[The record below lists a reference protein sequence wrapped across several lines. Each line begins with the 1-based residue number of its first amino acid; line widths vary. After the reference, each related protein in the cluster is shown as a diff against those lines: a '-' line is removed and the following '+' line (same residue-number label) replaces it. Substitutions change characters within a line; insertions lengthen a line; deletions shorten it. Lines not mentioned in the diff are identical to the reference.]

1 MLIRAHTFTRH
12 RPSGRLGRFN
22 FSSSNDLVPNASV
35 RIYISFV
42 SSSASTPSTMHRL
55 RSRERKHY
63 FSASFAM
70 LLLSTV
76 ASAQQAQPPSTPINP
91 PDPPPPPPHTSS
103 PALNTEASRKT
114 NMKITWP
121 TQHGLI
127 IDAGS
132 TGSRMHVY
140 QWDARRFDTV
150 PPPFSFPLTSN
161 RWTNR
166 LAPGISAFAD
176 CPQNVGTSLDSLIS
190 FAREVLAGKEHQF
203 KYFPI
208 YLKATGGMRQLSPSK
223 REAIIDEVRKYMMNK
238 TTCPFYFEHDFAR
251 VVSGEEEGIYGWT
264 AINFL
269 LGKLLPASAGTGTV
283 DANSSVG
290 ALDLGGASA
299 QISFFV
305 PDQDILANMF
315 KLQIG
320 AQKHWN
326 VYVHSFLYFGIN
338 SARDR
343 LHDTLTEEAQANKD
357 RTGKKKQVTD
367 SMNAVVPSGSLRV
380 TNPCLPK
387 GYEESFRHQGK
398 DYVVEGATGS
408 FSLCMDRVVPL
419 LRKDLNS
426 WCNFAHNHQC
436 SFAGVYQPDLPPAP
450 GNFGEFYGFG
460 TFKDIWKMLAMPDV
474 KANMSVYKERTEAMC
489 ALDWDAL
496 QHMNKQKKKK
506 KREKSLPYLAHYCFV
521 AAFGYALLTEGYGFE
536 ASRNLTVVS
545 KIDGLKVT
553 WALGAMLYEINALPW
568 EYAKPPTWITA
579 FIGSFL
585 LNILLFA
592 GVIFFLRKSHLSAAA
607 IINRKRGISSTGLG
621 SSDRS
626 SDGIGGVSRS
636 SYQSIPTSS
645 QV

>member
-1 MLIRAHTFTRH
+1 MQQPRRRYLAAVAT
-12 RPSGRLGRFN
+12 
-22 FSSSNDLVPNASV
+22 A
-35 RIYISFV
+35 
-42 SSSASTPSTMHRL
+42 A
-55 RSRERKHY
+55 
-63 FSASFAM
+63 
-70 LLLSTV
+70 LLLVV
-76 ASAQQAQPPSTPINP
+76 AQAQQEQPPSTPFQPNM
-91 PDPPPPPPHTSS
+91 PPPPPPPPPPPFPSTAPLPSS
-103 PALNTEASRKT
+103 TQVGTTKPTV
-114 NMKITWP
+114 MKITWP

-132 TGSRMHVY
+132 TGSRMHIY
-140 QWDARRFDTV
+140 QWDARRFETV
-150 PPPFSFPLTSN
+150 PPPFSYPLTSN
-161 RWTNR
+161 RWTDR
-166 LAPGISAFAD
+166 LAPGISAFATG
-176 CPQNVGTSLDSLIS
+176 PQDVGSSLDPLIS
-190 FAREVLAGKEHQF
+190 FAKEVLVGKEHQF

-208 YLKATGGMRQLSPSK
+208 YLKATGGMRQLPPK
-223 REAIIDEVRKYMMNK
+223 QREAIIAEVRRYMMNE
-238 TTCPFYFEHDFAR
+238 TLCPFYFEHDFAR

-269 LGKLLPASAGTGTV
+269 LGKLLPASTGTGTA

-290 ALDLGGASA
+290 ALDLGGAST

-343 LHDTLTEEAQANKD
+343 LHTTLTDAADANKD
-357 RTGKKKQVTD
+357 KTRKTGKGSSGD
-367 SMNAVVPSGSLRV
+367 GSSNNNEVVPAGSLRV
-380 TNPCLPK
+380 INPCLPD
-387 GYEESFRHQGK
+387 GYEEVFRDHGK
-398 DYVVEGATGS
+398 DYVVEGTAGS
-408 FSLCMDRVVPL
+408 FSSCMAQVVPL

-426 WCNFAHNHQC
+426 WCDFAHNNQC

-460 TFKDIWKMLAMPDV
+460 TFKDIWKMLDMPDV
-474 KANMSVYKERTEAMC
+474 KANMTVYKERTQSLCAM
-489 ALDWDAL
+489 DWRQL
-496 QHMNKQKKKK
+496 QHMNEKKKKK
-506 KREKSLPYLAHYCFV
+506 KREQSLPFLAHYCFV

-536 ASRNLTVVS
+536 ASRNLTVVN
-545 KIDGLKVT
+545 KIDELKVT

-568 EYAKPPTWITA
+568 EYVKPQTWVTA

-607 IINRKRGISSTGLG
+607 IINRKRGISSSASGFAV
-621 SSDRS
+621 DRS
-626 SDGIGGVSRS
+626 SNGRPQHSRRP
-636 SYQSIPTSS
+636 SYQSIPTSA
-645 QV
+645 VV